1 MNIRNYPAGGKSHS
15 ACPSSSI
22 RLSGP
27 TRLSVPIHQSVPT
40 GLSSHRRRCRGLS
53 LVEILISLAIAAL
66 LLIATATAFNAALT
80 SYKANHDMAMAS
92 VSARNSMHQM
102 CSLMRS
108 AWNDPEVATINVNGD
123 GTECSFTD
131 ASDRDII
138 YRYDADLDQ
147 MQINLDGAVDWYVLM
162 ENIVPI
168 EEGEQIFTSSPP
180 QAGDFEVGTV
190 GRVEIRFKVNQCDVS
205 RPVSMAVVP
214 RNVVYAQ

>member
-1 MNIRNYPAGGKSHS
+1 MNKKYHPEDSKFSSAYPTI
-15 ACPSSSI
+15 SI
-22 RLSGP
+22 RLSG
-27 TRLSVPIHQSVPT
+27 R
-40 GLSSHRRRCRGLS
+40 RRRCRGLS
-53 LVEILISLAIAAL
+53 LVEILISLAITAL
-66 LLIATATAFNAALT
+66 LLIATATAFDAALT

-138 YRYDADLDQ
+138 YRYDADQNQ
-147 MQINLDGAVDWYVLM
+147 MQINLDGAADWYVLM
-162 ENIVPI
+162 ENIAPI
-168 EEGEQIFTSSPP
+168 AEGEQIFASSPP

-190 GRVEIRFKVNQCDVS
+190 GRLEIRFKVNQCDAT

-214 RNVVYAQ
+214 RNVVYAN